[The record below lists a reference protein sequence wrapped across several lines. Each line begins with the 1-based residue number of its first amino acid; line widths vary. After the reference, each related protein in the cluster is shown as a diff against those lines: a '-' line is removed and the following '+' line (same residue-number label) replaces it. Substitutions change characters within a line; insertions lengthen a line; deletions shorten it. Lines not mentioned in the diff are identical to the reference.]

1 MMLLKHGVATDTGN
15 VRPQNEDAYVASER
29 LFAVA
34 DGMGGHNAGEVA
46 SALATTLLLERATGQ
61 TLTPEWFVEAI
72 SAINRTIH
80 ESAAES
86 TERRGMGTT
95 ICALALVQPQV
106 ETNEP
111 PQVALANVGDS
122 RIYLWRAGTFR
133 QLSVDHSYVQE
144 LVTEGLISEEEAR
157 VHPRRNIV
165 TRALG
170 IDERV
175 AVDSWLLPVF
185 SGDRFILCSD
195 GLVDEVP
202 TANIADLA
210 AQQREPQV
218 VADALVALAKRNGGR
233 DNITVIVV
241 DAVGDVIDNAQQ
253 SFIGEPV
260 LEKHLT
266 KSKTKWVIG
275 VVVALT
281 LLISLVITGRNARS
295 GYFLTFENSTESA
308 AVCID
313 RGSSTRVLWF
323 SPTRELCTDL
333 MRNDLIPALQRQI
346 DNHSRLSTFI
356 DAQRYVAALK
366 EVSALND
373 K

>member
-1 MMLLKHGVATDTGN
+1 MLLKHGVATDTGN
-15 VRPQNEDAYVASER
+15 VRPQTEDAYVATDH

-46 SALATTLLLERATGQ
+46 SALATTLLLERAVGQ
-61 TLTPEWFVEAI
+61 TLTPEWFVDAI
-72 SAINRTIH
+72 TAINRTIH

-95 ICALALVQPQV
+95 ICALALVQSHG
-106 ETNEP
+106 ETAAM

-144 LVTEGLISEEEAR
+144 LVTGGLITEEEAR

-170 IDERV
+170 IDDQV

-185 SGDRFILCSD
+185 SGDRFVLCSD

-202 TANIADLA
+202 TAEIAALA

-218 VADALVALAKRNGGR
+218 IADSLVALAKRNGGR
-233 DNITVIVV
+233 DNITVVVV
-241 DAVGDVIDNAQQ
+241 DAIGDAVDNAPQ
-253 SFIGEPV
+253 SFIGEPA
-260 LEKHLT
+260 LETHLT
-266 KSKTKWVIG
+266 QSKKKWLVCVG
-275 VVVALT
+275 VALV
-281 LLISLVITGRNARS
+281 LLISLVVTGRNARS
-295 GYFLTFENSTESA
+295 GYFLTFENSSQSSS
-308 AVCID
+308 VCID
-313 RGSSTRVLWF
+313 HGASDQVLWF
-323 SPTRELCTDL
+323 APTRELCSDL
-333 MRNDLIPALQRQI
+333 MRSDLSNVHQQRV
-346 DNHSRLSTFI
+346 STHIRFTSFI
-356 DAQRYVAALK
+356 DAKRHVEALK
-366 EVSALND
+366 EISALND

>member
-15 VRPQNEDAYVASER
+15 VRPQNEDAYVASDQ

-46 SALATTLLLERATGQ
+46 SALATTLLLERAVGQ

-72 SAINRTIH
+72 TSINRTIH

-95 ICALALVQPQV
+95 ICALALVKPQG
-106 ETNEP
+106 ETAEP
-111 PQVALANVGDS
+111 QQVALANVGDS
-122 RIYLWRAGTFR
+122 RIYLARAGTFR

-144 LVTEGLISEEEAR
+144 LVTEGLITEEEAR

-170 IDERV
+170 IDDRV
-175 AVDSWLLPVF
+175 AVDSWLIPLF

-202 TANIADLA
+202 TADIAALS
-210 AQQREPQV
+210 AQQREPQII
-218 VADALVALAKRNGGR
+218 ADALVALAKRNGGR
-233 DNITVIVV
+233 DNITVVVV
-241 DAVGDVIDNAQQ
+241 DAIGDSPQ
-253 SFIGEPV
+253 SFIGEPA
-260 LEKHLT
+260 LETHLT
-266 KSKTKWVIG
+266 RSKKKWVFG
-275 VVVALT
+275 VGVALA
-281 LLISLVITGRNARS
+281 LLVSLVITGRNARS
-295 GYFLTFENSTESA
+295 GYFLTFENSSATA

-313 RGSSTRVLWF
+313 HGSSSRVLWF
-323 SPTRELCTDL
+323 MPTRELCTDL
-333 MRNDLIPALQRQI
+333 MRSDLIPALQRQI
-346 DNHSRLSTFI
+346 DNHSRLSSFI

-373 K
+373 

>member
-15 VRPQNEDAYVASER
+15 VRPQNEDAYVASDQ

-46 SALATTLLLERATGQ
+46 SALATTLLLERAAGQ

-72 SAINRTIH
+72 TSINRTIH

-95 ICALALVQPQV
+95 ICALALVNPQG
-106 ETNEP
+106 ETTEP
-111 PQVALANVGDS
+111 QQVALANVGDS
-122 RIYLWRAGTFR
+122 RIYLARAGTFR

-144 LVTEGLISEEEAR
+144 LVTEGLITEEEAR

-170 IDERV
+170 IDDRV
-175 AVDSWLLPVF
+175 AVDSWLIPLF
-185 SGDRFILCSD
+185 TGDRFILCSD

-202 TANIADLA
+202 TADIAALA
-210 AQQREPQV
+210 AQQREPQMI
-218 VADALVALAKRNGGR
+218 ADALVALAKRNGGR
-233 DNITVIVV
+233 DNITVVVV
-241 DAVGDVIDNAQQ
+241 DAIGDSPQ
-253 SFIGEPV
+253 SFIGEPA
-260 LEKHLT
+260 LETHLT
-266 KSKTKWVIG
+266 RSKKKWVIG
-275 VVVALT
+275 VAVAVA
-281 LLISLVITGRNARS
+281 LLISLVVTGRNARS
-295 GYFLTFENSTESA
+295 GYFLTFENSSAAA

-313 RGSSTRVLWF
+313 HGSSSRVLWF
-323 SPTRELCTDL
+323 MPTRELCTDL
-333 MRNDLIPALQRQI
+333 MRSDLIPALQRQI
-346 DNHSRLSTFI
+346 DNHSRLSSFI

-373 K
+373 

>member
-1 MMLLKHGVATDTGN
+1 MMLLKHGVATETGN
-15 VRPQNEDAYVASER
+15 VRPQNEDAYVASEH

-46 SALATTLLLERATGQ
+46 SALATTLLHERSVGQ

-72 SAINRTIH
+72 TAINRTIH

-95 ICALALVQPQV
+95 ICALALVRPLG
-106 ETNEP
+106 ESAEP

-144 LVTEGLISEEEAR
+144 LVTEGLITEEEAR

-185 SGDRFILCSD
+185 SGDRFVLCSD

-202 TANIADLA
+202 TADIAALA
-210 AQQREPQV
+210 AQQREPQII
-218 VADALVALAKRNGGR
+218 ADSLVALAKRNGGR
-233 DNITVIVV
+233 DNITVVVV
-241 DAVGDVIDNAQQ
+241 DAVGDVVVDTPQ
-253 SFIGEPV
+253 SLIGEPA
-260 LEKHLT
+260 LEAHLT
-266 KSKTKWVIG
+266 RSKKKWVIG
-275 VVVALT
+275 VAVALA
-281 LLISLVITGRNARS
+281 LLVSLVVTGRNARS
-295 GYFLTFENSTESA
+295 GYFLTFENSSQSA
-308 AVCID
+308 SVCID
-313 RGSSTRVLWF
+313 HGASGRVLWF
-323 SPTRELCTDL
+323 TPTRELCTDL
-333 MRNDLIPALQRQI
+333 VRSDLIPALQRQI
-346 DNHSRLSTFI
+346 ENHSRLSSFI

-366 EVSALND
+366 KVSALND
-373 K
+373 

>member
-15 VRPQNEDAYVASER
+15 VRPQNEDAYVASDQ
-29 LFAVA
+29 LYAVA

-46 SALATTLLLERATGQ
+46 SALATTLLLERAVGQ

-72 SAINRTIH
+72 TSINRTIH

-95 ICALALVQPQV
+95 ICALALVNPQG
-106 ETNEP
+106 ETTEP
-111 PQVALANVGDS
+111 QQVALANVGDS
-122 RIYLWRAGTFR
+122 RIYLARAGTFR

-144 LVTEGLISEEEAR
+144 LVTEGLITEEEAR

-170 IDERV
+170 IDDRV
-175 AVDSWLLPVF
+175 AVDSWLIPLF
-185 SGDRFILCSD
+185 TGDRFILCSD

-202 TANIADLA
+202 TADIAALA
-210 AQQREPQV
+210 AQQREPQMI
-218 VADALVALAKRNGGR
+218 ADALVALAKRNGGR
-233 DNITVIVV
+233 DNITVVVV
-241 DAVGDVIDNAQQ
+241 DAIGDSPQ
-253 SFIGEPV
+253 SFIGEPA
-260 LEKHLT
+260 LETHLT
-266 KSKTKWVIG
+266 RSKKKWVIG
-275 VVVALT
+275 VAVAVA
-281 LLISLVITGRNARS
+281 LLISLVVTGRNARS
-295 GYFLTFENSTESA
+295 GYFLTFENSSAAA

-313 RGSSTRVLWF
+313 HGSSSRVLWF
-323 SPTRELCTDL
+323 MPTRELCTDL
-333 MRNDLIPALQRQI
+333 MRSDLIPALQRQI
-346 DNHSRLSTFI
+346 DNHSRLSSFI

-373 K
+373 

>member
-1 MMLLKHGVATDTGN
+1 MLLKHGVATDTGN
-15 VRPQNEDAYVASER
+15 VRPQNEDAYVASDQ

-46 SALATTLLLERATGQ
+46 SALATTLLLERAVGQ

-72 SAINRTIH
+72 TSINRTIH

-95 ICALALVQPQV
+95 ICALALVKPQG
-106 ETNEP
+106 ETSEP
-111 PQVALANVGDS
+111 QQVALANVGDS
-122 RIYLWRAGTFR
+122 RIYLGRSGTFR

-144 LVTEGLISEEEAR
+144 LVTEGLITEEEAR

-170 IDERV
+170 IDDRV
-175 AVDSWLLPVF
+175 SVDSWLIPLF
-185 SGDRFILCSD
+185 AGDRFILCSD

-202 TANIADLA
+202 TADIAA
-210 AQQREPQV
+210 IVAEQREPQII
-218 VADALVALAKRNGGR
+218 ADALVALAKRNGGR
-233 DNITVIVV
+233 DNITVVVV
-241 DAVGDVIDNAQQ
+241 DAIGDSPQ
-253 SFIGEPV
+253 SFIGEPAI
-260 LEKHLT
+260 ETHLT
-266 KSKTKWVIG
+266 RSKKKWVIG
-275 VVVALT
+275 VAVALA
-281 LLISLVITGRNARS
+281 LLISLVVTSRNARS
-295 GYFLTFENSTESA
+295 GYFLTFENSSATA

-313 RGSSTRVLWF
+313 HGSSSRVLWF
-323 SPTRELCTDL
+323 MPTRELCTDL
-333 MRNDLIPALQRQI
+333 MRSDLIPALQRQI
-346 DNHSRLSTFI
+346 DNHSRLSSFI

-373 K
+373 

>member
-1 MMLLKHGVATDTGN
+1 MLLKHGVATDTGS
-15 VRPQNEDAYVASER
+15 VRPQNEDAYVASDQ

-46 SALATTLLLERATGQ
+46 SALATTLLLERAVGQ

-72 SAINRTIH
+72 TSINRTIH

-95 ICALALVQPQV
+95 ICALALVKPQG
-106 ETNEP
+106 ETTEP
-111 PQVALANVGDS
+111 QQVALANVGDS
-122 RIYLWRAGTFR
+122 RIYLARAGTFR

-144 LVTEGLISEEEAR
+144 LVTEGLITEEEAR

-170 IDERV
+170 IDDRV
-175 AVDSWLLPVF
+175 AVDSWLIPLF

-202 TANIADLA
+202 TADIAALA
-210 AQQREPQV
+210 AQEKEPQII
-218 VADALVALAKRNGGR
+218 ADALVALAKRNGGR
-233 DNITVIVV
+233 DNITVVVV
-241 DAVGDVIDNAQQ
+241 DAIGDSPQ
-253 SFIGEPV
+253 SFIGEPA
-260 LEKHLT
+260 LETHLT
-266 KSKTKWVIG
+266 RSKKKWVFG
-275 VVVALT
+275 VGVALA
-281 LLISLVITGRNARS
+281 LLVSLVITGRNARS
-295 GYFLTFENSTESA
+295 GYFLTFENSSATA

-313 RGSSTRVLWF
+313 HGSSSRVLWF
-323 SPTRELCTDL
+323 MPTRELCTDL
-333 MRNDLIPALQRQI
+333 MRSDLIPALQRQI
-346 DNHSRLSTFI
+346 DNHSRLPSFI

-373 K
+373 

>member
-1 MMLLKHGVATDTGN
+1 MLLKHGVATDTGN
-15 VRPQNEDAYVASER
+15 VRPQNEDAYVASEQ

-46 SALATTLLLERATGQ
+46 SALATTLLLERAVGQ

-72 SAINRTIH
+72 TSINRTIH

-95 ICALALVQPQV
+95 ICALALVKPQG
-106 ETNEP
+106 ETAEP
-111 PQVALANVGDS
+111 QQVALANVGDS
-122 RIYLWRAGTFR
+122 RIYLARAGRFR

-144 LVTEGLISEEEAR
+144 LVSEGLITEEEAR

-170 IDERV
+170 IDDRV
-175 AVDSWLLPVF
+175 AVDSWLIPLF
-185 SGDRFILCSD
+185 AGDRFILCSD

-202 TANIADLA
+202 TADIAELA
-210 AQQREPQV
+210 AQQKEPQII
-218 VADALVALAKRNGGR
+218 ADALVALAKRNGGR
-233 DNITVIVV
+233 DNITVVVV
-241 DAVGDVIDNAQQ
+241 DAVGNSTPQIVSEPVVDNAVKQPKKKW
-253 SFIGEPV
+253 FVGIGIA
-260 LEKHLT
+260 LA
-266 KSKTKWVIG
+266 I
-275 VVVALT
+275 VV
-281 LLISLVITGRNARS
+281 SLVTTGRNARS
-295 GYFLTFENSTESA
+295 GYFLAFENASQSSS
-308 AVCID
+308 VCID
-313 RGSSTRVLWF
+313 RGASSQVLWF

-333 MRNDLIPALQRQI
+333 QRS
-346 DNHSRLSTFI
+346 DLSTVHQRRVSEHVRFSSFI

-373 K
+373 

>member
-15 VRPQNEDAYVASER
+15 VRPQNEDAYVASDQ

-46 SALATTLLLERATGQ
+46 SALATTLLLERAAGQ

-72 SAINRTIH
+72 TSINRTIH

-95 ICALALVQPQV
+95 ICALALVNPQG
-106 ETNEP
+106 ETTEP
-111 PQVALANVGDS
+111 QQVALANVGDS
-122 RIYLWRAGTFR
+122 RIYLARAGTFR

-144 LVTEGLISEEEAR
+144 LVTEGLITEEEAR

-170 IDERV
+170 IDDRV
-175 AVDSWLLPVF
+175 AVDSWLIPLF
-185 SGDRFILCSD
+185 TGDRFILCSD

-202 TANIADLA
+202 TADIATLA
-210 AQQREPQV
+210 AQQREPQMI
-218 VADALVALAKRNGGR
+218 ADALVALAKRNGGR
-233 DNITVIVV
+233 DNITVVVV
-241 DAVGDVIDNAQQ
+241 DAIGDSPQ
-253 SFIGEPV
+253 SFIGEPA
-260 LEKHLT
+260 LETHLT
-266 KSKTKWVIG
+266 RSKKKWVIG
-275 VVVALT
+275 VAVAVA
-281 LLISLVITGRNARS
+281 LLISLVVTGRNARS
-295 GYFLTFENSTESA
+295 GYFLTFENSSAAA

-313 RGSSTRVLWF
+313 HGSSSRVLWF
-323 SPTRELCTDL
+323 MPTRELCTDL
-333 MRNDLIPALQRQI
+333 MRSDLIPALQRQI
-346 DNHSRLSTFI
+346 DNHSRLSSFI

-373 K
+373 

>member
-1 MMLLKHGVATDTGN
+1 MLLKHGVATDTGN
-15 VRPQNEDAYVASER
+15 VRPQNEDAYVASDQ

-46 SALATTLLLERATGQ
+46 SALATTLLLERAVGR

-72 SAINRTIH
+72 TSINRTSH

-95 ICALALVQPQV
+95 ICALALVKPQG
-106 ETNEP
+106 ETTEP
-111 PQVALANVGDS
+111 QQVALANVGDS
-122 RIYLWRAGTFR
+122 RIYLARAGTFR

-144 LVTEGLISEEEAR
+144 LVTEGLITEEEAR

-170 IDERV
+170 IDDRV
-175 AVDSWLLPVF
+175 AVDSWLIPLF

-202 TANIADLA
+202 TADIAALA
-210 AQQREPQV
+210 AQQKEPQII
-218 VADALVALAKRNGGR
+218 ADALVALAKRNGGR
-233 DNITVIVV
+233 DNITVVVV
-241 DAVGDVIDNAQQ
+241 DAIGDSPH
-253 SFIGEPV
+253 SFIGEPA
-260 LEKHLT
+260 LETHLT
-266 KSKTKWVIG
+266 RSKKKWVFG
-275 VVVALT
+275 VGVALA
-281 LLISLVITGRNARS
+281 LLVSLVITGRNARS
-295 GYFLTFENSTESA
+295 GYFLTFENSSAAA

-313 RGSSTRVLWF
+313 RGSSGRVLWF
-323 SPTRELCTDL
+323 MPTRELCTDL
-333 MRNDLIPALQRQI
+333 MRSDLIPALQRQI
-346 DNHSRLSTFI
+346 DNHSRLSSFI

-373 K
+373 

>member
-1 MMLLKHGVATDTGN
+1 MLLKHGVATDTGN
-15 VRPQNEDAYVASER
+15 VRPQNEDAYVASEH

-46 SALATTLLLERATGQ
+46 SALATTLLLERSTGQ

-72 SAINRTIH
+72 TAINRTIH

-95 ICALALVQPQV
+95 ICALALVQPLGDSV
-106 ETNEP
+106 EP
-111 PQVALANVGDS
+111 PQIALANVGDS
-122 RIYLWRAGTFR
+122 RIYMSRAGTFR

-144 LVTEGLISEEEAR
+144 LVTEGLITEEEAR

-175 AVDSWLLPVF
+175 AVDSWLIPLF

-202 TANIADLA
+202 TADIAAIA
-210 AQQREPQV
+210 AQQREPQII
-218 VADALVALAKRNGGR
+218 ADSLVALAKRNGGR

-241 DAVGDVIDNAQQ
+241 DAVGDMVDNAPQ
-253 SFIGEPV
+253 SFIGEPA
-260 LEKHLT
+260 LETHLT
-266 KSKTKWVIG
+266 RSKKKWVVG
-275 VVVALT
+275 VAVALA
-281 LLISLVITGRNARS
+281 LLVSLVVTGRNARS
-295 GYFLTFENSTESA
+295 GYFLTFENSSQSSS
-308 AVCID
+308 VCID
-313 RGSSTRVLWF
+313 HGASGRVLWF
-323 SPTRELCTDL
+323 TPTRELCTDL
-333 MRNDLIPALQRQI
+333 VRSDLIPALQRQI
-346 DNHSRLSTFI
+346 ENHSRLSSFI

-373 K
+373 

>member
-1 MMLLKHGVATDTGN
+1 MLLKHGVATDTGN
-15 VRPQNEDAYVASER
+15 VRPQNEDAYVASDQ

-46 SALATTLLLERATGQ
+46 SALATTLLLERAAGQ

-72 SAINRTIH
+72 TSINRTIH

-95 ICALALVQPQV
+95 ICALALVNPQG
-106 ETNEP
+106 ETTEP
-111 PQVALANVGDS
+111 QQVALANVGDS
-122 RIYLWRAGTFR
+122 RIYLARAGTFR

-144 LVTEGLISEEEAR
+144 LVTEGLITEEEAR

-170 IDERV
+170 IDDRV
-175 AVDSWLLPVF
+175 AVDSWLIPLF
-185 SGDRFILCSD
+185 TGDRFILCSD

-202 TANIADLA
+202 TADIAA
-210 AQQREPQV
+210 IVAEQREPQMI
-218 VADALVALAKRNGGR
+218 ADALVALAKRNGGR
-233 DNITVIVV
+233 DNITVVVV
-241 DAVGDVIDNAQQ
+241 DAIGDSPQ
-253 SFIGEPV
+253 SFIGEPA
-260 LEKHLT
+260 LETHLT
-266 KSKTKWVIG
+266 RSKKKWVIG
-275 VVVALT
+275 VAVAVA
-281 LLISLVITGRNARS
+281 LLISLVVTGRNARS
-295 GYFLTFENSTESA
+295 GYFLTFENSSAAA

-313 RGSSTRVLWF
+313 HGSSSRVLWF
-323 SPTRELCTDL
+323 MPTRELCTDL
-333 MRNDLIPALQRQI
+333 MRSDLIPALQRQI
-346 DNHSRLSTFI
+346 DNHSRLSSFI

-373 K
+373 

>member
-15 VRPQNEDAYVASER
+15 VRPQNEDAYVASDQ

-46 SALATTLLLERATGQ
+46 SALATTLLLERAVGQ

-72 SAINRTIH
+72 TSINRTIH

-95 ICALALVQPQV
+95 ICALALVNPQG
-106 ETNEP
+106 ETTEP
-111 PQVALANVGDS
+111 QQVALANVGDS
-122 RIYLWRAGTFR
+122 RIYLARAGTFR

-144 LVTEGLISEEEAR
+144 LVSEGLITEEEAR

-170 IDERV
+170 IDDRV
-175 AVDSWLLPVF
+175 AVDSWLIPLF

-202 TANIADLA
+202 TADIAALA
-210 AQQREPQV
+210 AQQREPQML
-218 VADALVALAKRNGGR
+218 ADALVALAKRNGGR
-233 DNITVIVV
+233 DNITVVVV
-241 DAVGDVIDNAQQ
+241 DAIGDSPQ
-253 SFIGEPV
+253 SFIGEPA
-260 LEKHLT
+260 LETHLT
-266 KSKTKWVIG
+266 RSKKKWVIG
-275 VVVALT
+275 VAVAFA
-281 LLISLVITGRNARS
+281 LLVSLVVTGRNARS
-295 GYFLTFENSTESA
+295 GYFLTFENSSAAA

-313 RGSSTRVLWF
+313 HGSSSRVLWF
-323 SPTRELCTDL
+323 MPTRELCTDL
-333 MRNDLIPALQRQI
+333 MRSDLIPALQRQI
-346 DNHSRLSTFI
+346 DNHSRLSSFI

-373 K
+373 

>member
-1 MMLLKHGVATDTGN
+1 MLLKHGVATDTGN
-15 VRPQNEDAYVASER
+15 VRPQNEDAYVASDQ

-46 SALATTLLLERATGQ
+46 SALATTLLLERAAGQ

-72 SAINRTIH
+72 TSINRTIH

-95 ICALALVQPQV
+95 ICALALVNPQG
-106 ETNEP
+106 EATEP
-111 PQVALANVGDS
+111 QQVALANVGDS
-122 RIYLWRAGTFR
+122 RIYLARAGTFR

-144 LVTEGLISEEEAR
+144 LVTEGLITEEEAR

-170 IDERV
+170 IDDRV
-175 AVDSWLLPVF
+175 AVDSWLIPLF
-185 SGDRFILCSD
+185 AGDRFILCSD

-202 TANIADLA
+202 TADIAALA
-210 AQQREPQV
+210 AQQREPQMI
-218 VADALVALAKRNGGR
+218 ADALVALAKRNGGR
-233 DNITVIVV
+233 DNITVVVV
-241 DAVGDVIDNAQQ
+241 DAIGDSPQ
-253 SFIGEPV
+253 SFIGEPA
-260 LEKHLT
+260 LETHLT
-266 KSKTKWVIG
+266 RSKKKWVIG
-275 VVVALT
+275 VAVAVA
-281 LLISLVITGRNARS
+281 LLISLVVTGRNARS
-295 GYFLTFENSTESA
+295 GYFLTFENSSAAA

-313 RGSSTRVLWF
+313 HGSSSRVLWF
-323 SPTRELCTDL
+323 MPTRELCTDL
-333 MRNDLIPALQRQI
+333 MRSDLIPALQRQI
-346 DNHSRLSTFI
+346 DNHSRLSSFI

-373 K
+373 

>member
-1 MMLLKHGVATDTGN
+1 MLLKHGVATDTGN
-15 VRPQNEDAYVASER
+15 VRPQNEDAYVASDQ

-46 SALATTLLLERATGQ
+46 SALATTLLLERAVGQ

-72 SAINRTIH
+72 TSINRTIH

-95 ICALALVQPQV
+95 ICALALVNPQG
-106 ETNEP
+106 ETTEP
-111 PQVALANVGDS
+111 QQVALANVGDS
-122 RIYLWRAGTFR
+122 RIYLARAGTFR

-144 LVTEGLISEEEAR
+144 LVTEGLITEEEAR

-170 IDERV
+170 IDDRV
-175 AVDSWLLPVF
+175 SVDSWLIPLF
-185 SGDRFILCSD
+185 AGDRFILCSD

-202 TANIADLA
+202 TADIAA
-210 AQQREPQV
+210 IVAEQREPQII
-218 VADALVALAKRNGGR
+218 ADALVALAKRNGGR
-233 DNITVIVV
+233 DNITVVVV
-241 DAVGDVIDNAQQ
+241 DAIGDSPQ
-253 SFIGEPV
+253 SFIGEPA
-260 LEKHLT
+260 LETHLT
-266 KSKTKWVIG
+266 RSKKKWVIG
-275 VVVALT
+275 VAVALA
-281 LLISLVITGRNARS
+281 LLISLVVTGRNARS
-295 GYFLTFENSTESA
+295 GYFLTFENSSAAA

-313 RGSSTRVLWF
+313 HGSSSRVLWF
-323 SPTRELCTDL
+323 MPTRELCTDL
-333 MRNDLIPALQRQI
+333 MRSDLIPALQRQI
-346 DNHSRLSTFI
+346 DNHSRLSSFI

-373 K
+373 

>member
-15 VRPQNEDAYVASER
+15 VRPQNEDAYVASDQ

-46 SALATTLLLERATGQ
+46 SALATTLLLERAVGQ

-72 SAINRTIH
+72 TSINRTIH

-95 ICALALVQPQV
+95 ICALALVKPLGETTEPQ
-106 ETNEP
+106 
-111 PQVALANVGDS
+111 QVALANVGDS
-122 RIYLWRAGTFR
+122 RIYLARAGTFR

-144 LVTEGLISEEEAR
+144 LVTEGLITEEEAR

-170 IDERV
+170 IDDRV
-175 AVDSWLLPVF
+175 AVDSWLIPLF

-202 TANIADLA
+202 TADIAALA
-210 AQQREPQV
+210 AQQKEPQII
-218 VADALVALAKRNGGR
+218 ADALVALAKRNGGR
-233 DNITVIVV
+233 DNITVVVV
-241 DAVGDVIDNAQQ
+241 DAIGDSPQ
-253 SFIGEPV
+253 SFIGEPT
-260 LEKHLT
+260 LETHLT
-266 KSKTKWVIG
+266 RSKKKWVFG
-275 VVVALT
+275 VGVALA
-281 LLISLVITGRNARS
+281 LLVSLVITGRNARS
-295 GYFLTFENSTESA
+295 GYFLTFENSSASA

-313 RGSSTRVLWF
+313 HGSSSRVLWF
-323 SPTRELCTDL
+323 MPTRELCTDL
-333 MRNDLIPALQRQI
+333 MRSDLIPALQRQI
-346 DNHSRLSTFI
+346 DNHSRLSSFI

-373 K
+373 